1 MVHKMALQ
9 DFLNKFVKL
18 EAASGIMLFLATLLA
33 MLWAN
38 STYDFILQTIIERFN
53 FIVNEGLMSIFFLT
67 VGLELKRAFYAGKL
81 SFKRMRLPI
90 FAATGGMIIPALI
103 YIAINFNQPEVLR
116 GWSTPVATDIA
127 FALGVLSLLG
137 QRVPSALKLFL
148 LALAIFDD
156 LGAIIIIA
164 FFYTANVSI
173 LYLIF
178 SFATVGVLAT
188 INYLKIKKLT
198 PFILLGFV
206 LWFLLHKSGIHPT
219 IAGVILALMIPI
231 DPVKRH
237 SPLHILEEW
246 LHPWVAFLIIPL
258 FALLNAGLPFHDITL
273 KLITDGVV
281 LGIVGGLFFG
291 KQIGIFGF
299 SWLMIKLG
307 WAKLPQKTT
316 WLQLYSVALICGI
329 GFTMS
334 LFLGTL
340 SFQNEVIYL
349 TEVRLGVLLG
359 SLLSGLT
366 GAILLMAFSTPV
378 KERFIE

>member
-38 STYDFILQTIIERFN
+38 STYDFVLQALIERFN

-67 VGLELKRAFYAGKL
+67 VGLELKRALYAGKL

-90 FAATGGMIIPALI
+90 FAAIGGMIIPALI
-103 YIAINFNQPEVLR
+103 YLGINFNQPEVLR

-137 QRVPSALKLFL
+137 NRVPSALKLFL

-164 FFYTANVSI
+164 FFYTANVSV
-173 LYLIF
+173 LYLIL
-178 SFATVGVLAT
+178 SFATVLVLAAF
-188 INYLKIKKLT
+188 NYLKTKKLT
-198 PFILLGFV
+198 PFILFGFV
-206 LWFLLHKSGIHPT
+206 LWYLLYKSGIHPT

-231 DPVKRH
+231 DPVNRH
-237 SPLHILEEW
+237 SPLHMLEEW

-273 KLITDGVV
+273 KLLTDGVV

-340 SFQNEVIYL
+340 SFQNEIIYL

-366 GAILLMAFSTPV
+366 GAILLMAFSTPS
-378 KERFIE
+378 KGAFH